1 MTMLRMSLGMCLGVF
16 LFLGV
21 GFGAEQA
28 EVGKFVKARIEIGEM
43 MTSYFSGG
51 QGYGG
56 GERPSPE
63 KMKEIG
69 ADINEK
75 LSTLLAAH
83 DLTVEDYRQRSPEI
97 FADEVAVQ
105 DYLSENPD
113 LKKRYEALPFDRMG
127 RGGSGRGY

>member
-1 MTMLRMSLGMCLGVF
+1 MTMTRVSLGICLGVL
-16 LFLGV
+16 LFV
-21 GFGAEQA
+21 GTGLGAEQD

-51 QGYGG
+51 QSYGG

-75 LSTLLAAH
+75 LSTLLATH

-105 DYLSENPD
+105 EYLSANPD

>member
-1 MTMLRMSLGMCLGVF
+1 MTMTRVSLGICLGML
-16 LFLGV
+16 LFVGTGLGV
-21 GFGAEQA
+21 EPDD
-28 EVGKFVKARIEIGEM
+28 VGKFVKARIEIGEM

-75 LSTLLAAH
+75 LSTLLARH
-83 DLTVEDYRQRSPEI
+83 DLTVEEYRQRSPEI
-97 FADEVAVQ
+97 FSDNVAVQ
-105 DYLSENPD
+105 NYLSENID

-127 RGGSGRGY
+127 PGGSGRGY